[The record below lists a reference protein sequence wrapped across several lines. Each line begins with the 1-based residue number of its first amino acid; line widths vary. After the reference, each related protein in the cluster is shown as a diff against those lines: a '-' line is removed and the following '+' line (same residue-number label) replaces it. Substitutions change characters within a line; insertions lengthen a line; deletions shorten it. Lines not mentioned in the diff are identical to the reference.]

1 MRGQGSGVVFYNEE
15 RDTSCVCHGDDFTLV
30 AEESELRWLAW
41 LMGEC
46 FEIKARRLLGPEN
59 KDMKEIVILGRVV
72 RWTADGVEFE
82 ADPRHR
88 KVLKNHF
95 GFEERVKGA
104 TINGGKERKEEEEEG
119 DEEDMERGRLRY
131 SGGW

>member
-1 MRGQGSGVVFYNEE
+1 MNGLRSG
-15 RDTSCVCHGDDFTLV
+15 
-30 AEESELRWLAW
+30 
-41 LMGEC
+41 
-46 FEIKARRLLGPEN
+46 LLGPEN

-88 KVLKNHF
+88 KVLMKHF
-95 GFEERVKGA
+95 GFEEGVKGA
-104 TINGGKERKEEEEEG
+104 TANGDKERKEEEEEEEEEG

-131 SGGW
+131 SVVWQQG